1 MCRKW
6 VIYWTNYVQ
15 LFPEIHPYFHQFH
28 YSVLRQMINK
38 YEAKRDHLF
47 ASLDGPVRPE
57 ESLDAIKNVD
67 TIDNLAQ
74 VIIRAAHVRT
84 GGDA

>member
-1 MCRKW
+1 
-6 VIYWTNYVQ
+6 
-15 LFPEIHPYFHQFH
+15 
-28 YSVLRQMINK
+28 MINK

-57 ESLDAIKNVD
+57 ERLDAIKNVD

-84 GGDA
+84 GGDE

>member
-1 MCRKW
+1 
-6 VIYWTNYVQ
+6 
-15 LFPEIHPYFHQFH
+15 
-28 YSVLRQMINK
+28 MINK
-38 YEAKRDHLF
+38 YEAKRDPLF